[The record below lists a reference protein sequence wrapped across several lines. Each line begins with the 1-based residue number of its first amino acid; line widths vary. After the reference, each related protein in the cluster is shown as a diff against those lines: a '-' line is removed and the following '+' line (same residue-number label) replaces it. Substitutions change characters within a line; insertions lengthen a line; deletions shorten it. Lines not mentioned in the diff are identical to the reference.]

1 MTPRISCMPPR
12 AKTIQFAAEGLATA
26 KTNDAEIASDR
37 QLNVTSVFEP
47 DECTSIL
54 RVSAAARPLLLLL
67 LAAPAGCAS
76 MPNEPP
82 AAPGVRLA
90 VAVPRDAV
98 PIRSLDALTAAADA
112 DPTSARGAALEA
124 LRADLGAALRA
135 RGVEV
140 VELPASLPAA
150 AKPDFAALASETRA
164 AGADFALDTELV
176 AYGDIRR
183 SWLWVLGAQ
192 ALLAGVGHG
201 LVVGEAT
208 HDSTLAWQAGG
219 AEFLLETV
227 TWVGGALVGGRLID
241 PVLVRLRLVDGRD
254 GRIVKRWTAE
264 GLRPWRQWLRR
275 RGLAPRDE
283 RLRAVADRI
292 FTRLATKITRAVAR
306 RKGPPARHVQ
316 ELRERG

>member
-26 KTNDAEIASDR
+26 KTSDAEIASDR

-47 DECTSIL
+47 DQCTSIL

-67 LAAPAGCAS
+67 LAAAAGCAS
-76 MPNEPP
+76 LPSEP
-82 AAPGVRLA
+82 ATAPGIRLV

-98 PIRSLDALTAAADA
+98 PIRSLDTLTAATGA
-112 DPTSARGAALEA
+112 DPVSARGAALES
-124 LRADLGAALRA
+124 LRADLSAALRA
-135 RGVEV
+135 RGVQV
-140 VELPASLPAA
+140 VELPASPAA
-150 AKPDFAALASETRA
+150 AQPDLAALASEARA
-164 AGADFALDTELV
+164 AGAEFALDTELI

-241 PVLVRLRLVDGRD
+241 PVLVRLRLIDDRGRL
-254 GRIVKRWTAE
+254 VKRWTGE

-283 RLRAVADRI
+283 RLRSVAGRI
-292 FTRLATKITRAVAR
+292 FTRLAPKLARAIAR
-306 RKGPPARHVQ
+306 LPARP
-316 ELRERG
+316 R

>member
-1 MTPRISCMPPR
+1 MPPR
-12 AKTIQFAAEGLATA
+12 AKTIQFAVEGRATA
-26 KTNDAEIASDR
+26 KTSDAEIASDR

-47 DECTSIL
+47 DQCTSIV
-54 RVSAAARPLLLLL
+54 RVSAAARPLLLLWR
-67 LAAPAGCAS
+67 AVPAGCAS
-76 MPNEPP
+76 RPSAP
-82 AAPGVRLA
+82 ANAPGVRVA

-98 PIRSLDALTAAADA
+98 PIRSLDALTAAADGN
-112 DPTSARGAALEA
+112 PLEARGAALEA
-124 LRADLGAALRA
+124 LRADLSGALRA
-135 RGVEV
+135 RGVDV
-140 VELPASLPAA
+140 VELPAGPVAT
-150 AKPDFAALASETRA
+150 PDLAALASEGRA

-241 PVLVRLRLVDGRD
+241 PVLVRLRLIDDRD
-254 GRIVKRWTAE
+254 GRVVKRWTGE
-264 GLRPWRQWLRR
+264 GLRPWRQWLRH
-275 RGLAPRDE
+275 RGLPPRDQ
-283 RLRAVADRI
+283 RLRSVAGRV
-292 FTRLATKITRAVAR
+292 FTRLAAKITKVIAR
-306 RKGPPARHVQ
+306 RNPPAR
-316 ELRERG
+316 RAIPKS

>member
-1 MTPRISCMPPR
+1 MTPRISCIPPR
-12 AKTIQFAAEGLATA
+12 AKTIQFAAAGLATA
-26 KTNDAEIASDR
+26 KVSDAEIASDR
-37 QLNVTSVFEP
+37 QLNVTSVVEP
-47 DECTSIL
+47 DQCTSIL
-54 RVSAAARPLLLLL
+54 RVSAAARPLWLLWLV
-67 LAAPAGCAS
+67 AAAGCAS
-76 MPNEPP
+76 LPSAPG
-82 AAPGVRLA
+82 AAPSVRVA

-98 PIRSLDALTAAADA
+98 PIRSLDALTAASGG
-112 DPTSARGAALEA
+112 DPVGERGAALEA
-124 LRADLGAALRA
+124 LRGDLSAALRA

-140 VELPASLPAA
+140 VDLPATPLV
-150 AKPDFAALASETRA
+150 AKPDFAALAAEARA

-241 PVLVRLRLVDGRD
+241 PVLVRIRLIDDRD
-254 GRIVKRWTAE
+254 GRIVKRWTGE

-275 RGLAPRDE
+275 RGLPPRDQ
-283 RLRAVADRI
+283 RLRSVADRV
-292 FTRLATKITRAVAR
+292 FTRLAAKVTRVIAR
-306 RKGPPARHVQ
+306 RNPPAR
-316 ELRERG
+316 RAIPKS

>member
-1 MTPRISCMPPR
+1 MPPR
-12 AKTIQFAAEGLATA
+12 AKTIQFAAAGFATVM
-26 KTNDAEIASDR
+26 TSDAEIASHR
-37 QLNVTSVFEP
+37 QLNVTSVFES
-47 DECTSIL
+47 DQCTSIL
-54 RVSAAARPLLLLL
+54 GVPAAFRPLLLLL
-67 LAAPAGCAS
+67 LTAPAGCAS
-76 MPNEPP
+76 LPSVP
-82 AAPGVRLA
+82 AAVPGVRVA

-98 PIRSLDALTAAADA
+98 PIRSLDALTAAAGDDA
-112 DPTSARGAALEA
+112 VGARGAALET
-124 LRADLGAALRA
+124 LRGDLSAALRA
-135 RGVEV
+135 RGVDV
-140 VELPASLPAA
+140 VELPAIPAT
-150 AKPDFAALASETRA
+150 AKPDLAALAAEARA

-241 PVLVRLRLVDGRD
+241 PVLVRWRLVDDRD
-254 GRIVKRWTAE
+254 GRIVKRGTGE

-275 RGLAPRDE
+275 AGLPPRDE
-283 RLRAVADRI
+283 RLRSVAGGV
-292 FTRLATKITRAVAR
+292 FNRLAARLTRTIAR
-306 RKGPPARHVQ
+306 RNPPAPRPIP
-316 ELRERG
+316 RP